1 MTPKKV
7 TLLRIRTAAWARF
20 LQHRLAANV
29 LAKKYSV
36 PASNARRGAILDK
49 TPTRPCKG
57 DLDPAYDDW
66 AIDRA
71 PSHLGSYGVHAQ
83 ILLDARFQVLE

>member
-1 MTPKKV
+1 MLV
-7 TLLRIRTAAWARF
+7 EVQSAIR
-20 LQHRLAANV
+20 
-29 LAKKYSV
+29 
-36 PASNARRGAILDK
+36 RRNDCVS
-49 TPTRPCKG
+49 R
-57 DLDPAYDDW
+57 DLYPAYDDW